1 MTSRSTV
8 SIAPTAS
15 SAATSSARPE
25 PRRKRFS
32 LTHFL
37 EAYALLILLLGM
49 VIFFSLW
56 PQTAQSFPTA
66 ANLRILVA
74 SQAVGGVVALGALIP
89 LICGQFDLSV
99 GAVAALSAVL
109 VAGTLSSG
117 SPVIVGLAV
126 ALGVGAVV
134 GVANGLIVTR
144 MHVNAV
150 VCTLGMSTVL
160 SGAIRQDTGGLAP
173 PSDIPAALTDFGTG
187 SLMGVPIIFL
197 ILLIIAGATYFVLD
211 HTPLGRRIYALGSN
225 PAAAELVGLRTRRLR
240 FTVLFVGALLCGLA
254 GLLYVARAGG
264 ADPKLSGT
272 FTLPALAAAFLS
284 AASVRPGR
292 YNVWGVII
300 AIYFLAV
307 LNNGL
312 ILAGAPTYM
321 TDYLNGGALI
331 LGVAVASIMRRR
343 NQRRA

>member
-1 MTSRSTV
+1 MTATTAESVPTPEVTPSR
-8 SIAPTAS
+8 
-15 SAATSSARPE
+15 RPE
-25 PRRKRFS
+25 RTGRRRGFAR
-32 LTHFL
+32 FL
-37 EAYALLILLLGM
+37 EAYALLILLVAM
-49 VIFFSLW
+49 VIFFSAW
-56 PQTAQSFPTA
+56 PETSAIFPTA

-74 SQAVGGVVALGALIP
+74 SQAVLGVVALGALIP
-89 LICGQFDLSV
+89 LICGEFDLSV

-117 SPVIVGLAV
+117 SSVLTGIMVAVGA
-126 ALGVGAVV
+126 GAVV

-144 MHVNAV
+144 LHVNAV
-150 VCTLGMSTVL
+150 VCTLGMSTVVV
-160 SGAIRQDTGGLAP
+160 GYIRQDTGGLAP
-173 PSDIPAALTDFGTG
+173 PSDIPVSLTEFGTG
-187 SLMGVPIIFL
+187 TIAGIPTIFL
-197 ILLIIAGATYFVLD
+197 LLLVVAGVTYFVLE
-211 HTPLGRRIYALGSN
+211 HTPLGRRIYALGSS
-225 PAAAELVGLRTRRLR
+225 PTAAELVGLRTRRLR
-240 FTVLFVGALLCGLA
+240 FTVLFAGAVLCGIA

-312 ILAGAPTYM
+312 NLAGAQTYVS
-321 TDYLNGGALI
+321 DYLNGGALI
-331 LGVAVASIMRRR
+331 LGVALASIMRRR
-343 NQRRA
+343 NQRT

>member
-1 MTSRSTV
+1 MTFSSTEPAAAV
-8 SIAPTAS
+8 EAPQPPRHEEPVLRRGR
-15 SAATSSARPE
+15 ARAL
-25 PRRKRFS
+25 RV
-32 LTHFL
+32 L
-37 EAYALLILLLGM
+37 EAYALLILLVVM

-56 PQTAQSFPTA
+56 SKTSAVFPTA

-74 SQAVGGVVALGALIP
+74 SQSVLGVVALGALIP
-89 LICGQFDLSV
+89 LICGEFDLSV

-109 VAGTLSSG
+109 VAQTLSSG
-117 SPVIVGLAV
+117 APVIAGIAV
-126 ALGVGAVV
+126 ALGAGAAVGLV
-134 GVANGLIVTR
+134 NGLIVTR

-150 VCTLGMSTVL
+150 VCTLGMSTVVV
-160 SGAIRQDTGGLAP
+160 GIIEQDTGGLAP
-173 PSDIPAALTDFGTG
+173 PSNIPQGLVNFGTG
-187 SLMGVPIIFL
+187 SVLGIPIIFV
-197 ILLIIAGATYFVLD
+197 LLAAITGVTYFVLD

-225 PAAAELVGLRTRRLR
+225 PAAAELVGLRTRRLQ
-240 FTVLFVGALLCGLA
+240 FIVLFVGSTLCGVA

-264 ADPKLSGT
+264 ADPKLSST

-312 ILAGAPTYM
+312 NLAGAQTYVS
-321 TDYLNGGALI
+321 DYLNGAALI
-331 LGVAVASIMRRR
+331 IGVALAAVMRRR
-343 NQRRA
+343 NRGV